1 MSTSLLS
8 LLTIYFP
15 PLLPLGAADME
26 ISHTMQT
33 AAMMGVGLLY
43 LASGNRHMV
52 LVMLREIGHAP
63 GPELEFA
70 ENRES
75 YALTAGLALGLI
87 TLGLGGTLLG
97 LSDLHLMDQLCL
109 YMNGGPKTE
118 VATPVVPPTP
128 SHLIQEGD
136 QVNTHV
142 TAPGAIV
149 ALGLMYMNTNDTAV
163 AARLDAPGTQ
173 YELDCIRPDFLLL
186 RVRDQLTHRWLFGSA
201 DAYISG
207 DIPPPHLPRL

>member
-87 TLGLGGTLLG
+87 TLGVCCMPTQSEVQFHSSELIPLPP
-97 LSDLHLMDQLCL
+97 LS
-109 YMNGGPKTE
+109 
-118 VATPVVPPTP
+118 TP
-128 SHLIQEGD
+128 SSSSLPSLSLFPHS
-136 QVNTHV
+136 
-142 TAPGAIV
+142 P
-149 ALGLMYMNTNDTAV
+149 Y
-163 AARLDAPGTQ
+163 
-173 YELDCIRPDFLLL
+173 LLL
-186 RVRDQLTHRWLFGSA
+186 LPSAGRHTAGS
-201 DAYISG
+201 
-207 DIPPPHLPRL
+207 L

>member
-52 LVMLREIGHAP
+52 LVMLREIGHTP
-63 GPELEFA
+63 GPELELA

-75 YALTAGLALGLI
+75 FSPLPLSIPPPSLPPPPPPQ
-87 TLGLGGTLLG
+87 LGGTLLG
-97 LSDLHLMDQLCL
+97 LSDLHLVDQLCL

-128 SHLIQEGD
+128 SHLIQ
-136 QVNTHV
+136 
-142 TAPGAIV
+142 
-149 ALGLMYMNTNDTAV
+149 
-163 AARLDAPGTQ
+163 
-173 YELDCIRPDFLLL
+173 
-186 RVRDQLTHRWLFGSA
+186 VR
-201 DAYISG
+201 
-207 DIPPPHLPRL
+207 

>member
-87 TLGLGGTLLG
+87 TLGVCCMPTQSEVQFHSSELIPLPLPFHSLLLPLSIPPPSLPPPSLPQLGGTLLG
-97 LSDLHLMDQLCL
+97 LSDLHLVDQLCL
-109 YMNGGPKTE
+109 YMNGGPKME
-118 VATPVVPPTP
+118 VATPVVPSTP
-128 SHLIQEGD
+128 SHLIQ
-136 QVNTHV
+136 
-142 TAPGAIV
+142 
-149 ALGLMYMNTNDTAV
+149 
-163 AARLDAPGTQ
+163 
-173 YELDCIRPDFLLL
+173 
-186 RVRDQLTHRWLFGSA
+186 VR
-201 DAYISG
+201 
-207 DIPPPHLPRL
+207 